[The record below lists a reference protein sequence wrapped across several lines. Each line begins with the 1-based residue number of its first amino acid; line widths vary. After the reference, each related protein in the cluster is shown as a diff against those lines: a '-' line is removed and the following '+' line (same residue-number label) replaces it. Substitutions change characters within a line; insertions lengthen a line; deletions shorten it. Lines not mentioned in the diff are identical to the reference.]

1 MSKLSIETEGFKS
14 KTCSPASLIFGQK
27 NRLRKVLNMKIKR
40 VAYFIGFLSAVM
52 LLISPR
58 GLAQSKPEAKGPT
71 IAHAFAVDKGY
82 YGYIWKIYIEA
93 DDPDGDMLKIAS
105 VVDQPGYGRYAPDFI
120 YLKRENQ
127 KHLKGYIQWN
137 TFSSRSAHLGEWTEI
152 TLKVS
157 IIDKAGHE
165 SNEVILPFAFESGVK
180 NPYQYK
186 LPSPF
191 DQGGL
196 PKLGN
201 IHIDL
206 FNPTLM
212 GDGDKGE

>member
-1 MSKLSIETEGFKS
+1 LSIKIEGFELNI
-14 KTCSPASLIFGQK
+14 CFLVSLIVGQK
-27 NRLRKVLNMKIKR
+27 NRLRKVLNMNIKR
-40 VAYFIGFLSAVM
+40 VVYFIGLLLAVM
-52 LLISPR
+52 LLIAPR
-58 GLAQSKPEAKGPT
+58 GWAQSKPEAKGPT

-93 DDPDGDMLKIAS
+93 DDPNGDMLKIAS
-105 VVDQPGYGRYAPDFI
+105 VVDQPGYGRYPPDFI

-127 KHLKGYIQWN
+127 KYLKGYIQWN
-137 TFSSRSAHLGEWTEI
+137 TYSSKTAYLGEWTEI

-157 IIDKAGHE
+157 ITDKAGNE
-165 SNEVILPFAFESGVK
+165 SNEVIFPFTFESGVK

-191 DQGGL
+191 DQGDL

-206 FNPTLM
+206 FDPTLM